1 MNRPERGISESDS
14 LNKDIT
20 ALSNLKKRWP
30 QELELTSTASSW
42 LISVI
47 GIKCGELKFKLRLG
61 SPVLLLLLKACLPPL
76 LSGAVYYPLTPDLHI
91 LAFVYEDAWVHTPAL
106 NSFPSGEYRRIER
119 EIRDEYKLCI
129 LFDHKTAMRRDR
141 KRR

>member
-20 ALSNLKKRWP
+20 ALSNLKKRRS
-30 QELELTSTASSW
+30 EKLELTSTASSR
-42 LISVI
+42 LVSVI

-76 LSGAVYYPLTPDLHI
+76 LSGAVDDAFTHDLHI
-91 LAFVYEDAWVHTPAL
+91 LAFVYEDAGVHAPAL